1 MNKEEINKIKSFLKE
16 YQEIDFNVD
25 LMQKS
30 IISLG
35 EKRDALLERVEDI
48 KQEEHEFLQE
58 MIKKYGESNI
68 TPNKILELINEEE

>member
-1 MNKEEINKIKSFLKE
+1 MEQTEIDKLKEFMKE

-35 EKRDALLERVEDI
+35 EKRDRLLNRLDELKMYE
-48 KQEEHEFLQE
+48 QEFLTA
-58 MIKKYGESNI
+58 MIGKYGASEI
-68 TPNKILELINEEE
+68 TPDKLMKHVNG